1 MMGKKV
7 PTASEMRIRAKE
19 SCISRPIRVELL
31 PLYNSCL
38 QALDDSRGWHPYF
51 RYIEDIRTDQ
61 YADVRIENNTPS
73 AEVEQ
78 VCSALNKLGY
88 YAYWAKGVKSAYT
101 HHDTLRICWDSKV
114 LAKRGR
120 VALAALSG
128 MPISPC
134 KGCGDACCGSCRRK
148 DVYDDL
154 MRDYC

>member
-1 MMGKKV
+1 M
-7 PTASEMRIRAKE
+7 
-19 SCISRPIRVELL
+19 
-31 PLYNSCL
+31 
-38 QALDDSRGWHPYF
+38 
-51 RYIEDIRTDQ
+51 
-61 YADVRIENNTPS
+61 DVRNKHCMRMTFFVII
-73 AEVEQ
+73 ACVAM
-78 VCSALNKLGY
+78 CIAL
-88 YAYWAKGVKSAYT
+88 AYT
-101 HHDTLRICWDSKV
+101 AVSQLTGWDSKV